1 VTRNAERSATTQAR
15 LIDAARALF
24 SRDGFAATSTDAILA
39 DAGVQRGAL
48 YHHFSDK
55 TALFEAVCMTIADEA
70 LSAIDSAT
78 ARTGAPLDRLVR
90 GSIAWIKFTTRD
102 DVRRI
107 LLVDAP
113 TVLGWERW
121 NALDARL
128 SRQALHEALT
138 AAVNSGSIVFDGPID
153 LLTPLINGALNGL
166 ALRVGDINAPV
177 PTRRWHAAV
186 RGLFQTLAPRLVDSV
201 E

>member
-1 VTRNAERSATTQAR
+1 
-15 LIDAARALF
+15 
-24 SRDGFAATSTDAILA
+24 
-39 DAGVQRGAL
+39 
-48 YHHFSDK
+48 
-55 TALFEAVCMTIADEA
+55 M
-70 LSAIDSAT
+70 
-78 ARTGAPLDRLVR
+78 LVR

-138 AAVNSGSIVFDGPID
+138 AAAKSGSIAFDGPID
-153 LLTPLINGALNGL
+153 LLTPLINGALTGL
-166 ALRVGDINAPV
+166 ALRLGDINAPV

-186 RGLFQTLAPRLVDSV
+186 RGLYQTLSPRRVDSI
-201 E
+201 